1 MSARHSATSDSSPSQ
16 RASPASTQRR
26 ALTSSPER
34 LAITAASYQSSGSPS
49 AKAARRASRAAGSR
63 MAGPTPIIA
72 SGARSGSTSTAPAA
86 ASAVTPWSGRRRPGA
101 PATLARRTRAGGP
114 VAARGHRWHHR
125 RVASMT
131 MWAQSAALLES
142 FSQFAEDAAAYGYWA
157 VLLVVAGDG
166 VFPVLP
172 GETAIVAAA
181 VLAADGSLS
190 LPLVILAGAVGA
202 MIGDSAAYWI
212 GRAGGGPIKRFV
224 TRFAGEERLEA
235 AERMVRRQGAALV
248 FVGRFL
254 PGIRI
259 AINLSCGAGQ
269 MAYPR
274 FLFFDALGGAVRAAP
289 SFSLQTP
296 LAPCSAARG
305 CTPRPAGT
313 ATSMPRGRPG

>member
-1 MSARHSATSDSSPSQ
+1 MGTLPI
-16 RASPASTQRR
+16 
-26 ALTSSPER
+26 AL
-34 LAITAASYQSSGSPS
+34 
-49 AKAARRASRAAGSR
+49 
-63 MAGPTPIIA
+63 
-72 SGARSGSTSTAPAA
+72 
-86 ASAVTPWSGRRRPGA
+86 
-101 PATLARRTRAGGP
+101 
-114 VAARGHRWHHR
+114 
-125 RVASMT
+125 
-131 MWAQSAALLES
+131 AQSAAILQSLS
-142 FSQFAEDAAAYGYWA
+142 DFAEDAAAYGYWA

-202 MIGDSAAYWI
+202 VIGDSTAFWI

-224 TRFAGEERLEA
+224 TRFAGADRLEA
-235 AERMVRRQGAALV
+235 AERMVRRHGGALV

-274 FLFFDALGGAVRAAP
+274 FLLFDVLGGIVWASQAALLGYFAGKVFAGQLWVAFVVAFGVTALVGGFVAVKERQRVRRERAAAEAERARREGREATT
-289 SFSLQTP
+289 TP
-296 LAPCSAARG
+296 G
-305 CTPRPAGT
+305 G
-313 ATSMPRGRPG
+313 